1 VFDLLELE
9 EPQPFELEDFVPE
22 DFVPEDFVEL
32 EPQLLLELELDLDEL
47 KPPLL
52 PLPRSSTDMPIVT
65 SIIINILSSFFIGFP
80 P

>member
-1 VFDLLELE
+1 VLDLVEELLVE
-9 EPQPFELEDFVPE
+9 LEPQPFELE